1 LTPLPEESPPG
12 ASKIRNSGGSS
23 SDTEKTDEPPQQTQQ
38 ARHNVPPPTPSHE
51 LLLSPPPPPPPPPP
65 HELPARGA
73 TAAFKAALA
82 SAGVEAEGAAAAP
95 NVEQMVQN
103 RCKKLRDKFGVQ
115 PGVTWGTLPME
126 MQKYV
131 LTSHP
136 TPPRPHVA
144 PLCSTVY
151 RQAVG
156 ETRVRCRA
164 CTGGCR
170 RGCTE
175 EAKAVSTTAATTW

>member
-1 LTPLPEESPPG
+1 M
-12 ASKIRNSGGSS
+12 
-23 SDTEKTDEPPQQTQQ
+23 
-38 ARHNVPPPTPSHE
+38 
-51 LLLSPPPPPPPPPP
+51 
-65 HELPARGA
+65 
-73 TAAFKAALA
+73 
-82 SAGVEAEGAAAAP
+82 EAEGAAAAAP

-115 PGVTWGTLPME
+115 PGVTWGTLPTE

-164 CTGGCR
+164 GTGGCR

-175 EAKAVSTTAATTW
+175 EAQAVSTAVATTW